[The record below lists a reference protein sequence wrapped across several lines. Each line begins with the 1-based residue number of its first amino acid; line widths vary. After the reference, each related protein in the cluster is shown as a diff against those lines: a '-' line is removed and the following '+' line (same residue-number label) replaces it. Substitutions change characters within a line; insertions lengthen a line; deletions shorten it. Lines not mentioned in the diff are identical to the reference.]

1 LFLYIYR
8 KRQDEMASL
17 GTLSSPF
24 LHPDLYLPCN
34 WKGGFV
40 RKTLMLTLVVVSF
53 AVCSFAQDAG
63 KTADMT
69 TIQGCLQYTRHHYVL
84 TDSSGKEHQL
94 SGYANKLKAHVGH
107 EIEVTGT
114 EGTQSHST
122 TMQGAASSTHEVP
135 VFKVSSL
142 KHIAD
147 TCKAAGK

>member
-1 LFLYIYR
+1 
-8 KRQDEMASL
+8 M
-17 GTLSSPF
+17 
-24 LHPDLYLPCN
+24 
-34 WKGGFV
+34 
-40 RKTLMLTLVVVSF
+40 RKTLMLTLMVAGF

-69 TIQGCLQYTRHHYVL
+69 TIQGCLQYTKRHYVL

-107 EIEVTGT
+107 EVEVTGA

-122 TMQGAASSTHEVP
+122 TMPGAASSTHDVP

-147 TCKAAGK
+147 TCKAPGQ